1 MEILSSGS
9 VNGDESPLDILIAE
23 AEQVNPAILL
33 AEEFMRR
40 DAADLLSAAEIT
52 RAEEIL
58 HCGRTEIEVIKH
70 QIAAFERS
78 SASPSASF
86 PVGF

>member
-1 MEILSSGS
+1 MNGGSPLEILIG
-9 VNGDESPLDILIAE
+9 E

-40 DAADLLSAAEIT
+40 DAADLLSAEDVS

-58 HCGRTEIEVIKH
+58 ETGRREIETVRR

-78 SASPSASF
+78 AASPSVDPPA
-86 PVGF
+86 GF

>member
-1 MEILSSGS
+1 M
-9 VNGDESPLDILIAE
+9 NGESPLEILIGE
-23 AEQVNPAILL
+23 TEKVNPAILL

-40 DAADLLSAAEIT
+40 DAADLLSAEEIF

-58 HCGRTEIEVIKH
+58 EIGRSEIETVRR

-78 SASPSASF
+78 SATPSARL
-86 PVGF
+86 PTGF